1 MAERHPIMAW
11 ASLVALSLAAAG
23 LWRAEVEWHGWG
35 GLTWIGYFHW
45 AVPISAGVFIAW
57 IAVFCGVHPWW
68 KRAALIVAEILFA
81 VVALWAAKRMMVEY
95 FYTGA
100 NFEQM
105 PHFWFDNSG
114 PVASWGVWVPGYLL
128 FILYPLVPVLGCAI
142 ARAFGVC
149 RTWKH
154 WLVSNAVFLAAYPV
168 AYAAVGL
175 TRFAYDPSIHTIKT
189 GFIVPLLIVG
199 LGAAFLP
206 MSRRRRMS
214 PEGTPAHSRG

>member
-23 LWRAEVEWHGWG
+23 LWRAEVEWHGWD

-45 AVPISAGVFIAW
+45 AVPISAAIFITW
-57 IAVFCGVHPWW
+57 ITVFCGVRPRW
-68 KRAALIVAEILFA
+68 KRAALIAAEILFA
-81 VVALWAAKRMMVEY
+81 VVALWWAEGSMRWY
-95 FYTGA
+95 FGNGP
-100 NFEQM
+100 NFECERQ
-105 PHFWFDNSG
+105 FW
-114 PVASWGVWVPGYLL
+114 WVYYQPLGTWHVVLPGFVL
-128 FILYPLVPVLGCAI
+128 FIVYPLVPLLGCAI
-142 ARAFGVC
+142 ARAFGEC

-154 WLVSNAVFLAAYPV
+154 WLVSNVVFLAAYPV